1 MERNRKILIA
11 ILAVLVLST
20 VIAIIDVS
28 ITMRKTQ
35 STDAMK
41 IKPPQVGPGVAVI
54 RLEGPIQFMGRQG
67 TFSMVSGVEAVLEQ
81 LEKAMENPNIR
92 AVVIR
97 INSPGGSV
105 AATQEIYQKVWKLR
119 KKNIPIV
126 ASVSEVAASGGYY
139 VASACNEI
147 MANHGSIT
155 GSIGVIAMSANLQE
169 LFKKLGISM
178 TIIKSGKY
186 KDVLSSHREL
196 YPEEREF
203 LQEMIDSSYQKFLKD
218 IALGRNMNISEIKP
232 YADGRVFT
240 GKTAKEYGLIDNLGT
255 FDDALSRARE
265 LGKLPENSPVYEKQR
280 RPWQQIL
287 TSLDGMIR
295 NWIHDLRYGSE
306 IKLEYR

>member
-67 TFSMVSGVEAVLEQ
+67 TFGMVSGVEAVLEQ
-81 LEKAMENPNIR
+81 LEKAMEKPNIR

-186 KDVLSSHREL
+186 KDVLSSHRDL
-196 YPEEREF
+196 LPEEREF